1 MAAAS
6 CHYRKHRRASGC
18 TIFNHSLLYSSFTS
32 SCLVTEILC
41 LQLPENP
48 HNTFVLV
55 CRRMS
60 NQNSFSGGT
69 FNKNIFTISF
79 IKSKWHIFFQIYLQ
93 SVKIFIDFPTLCT
106 VCNHTCRV
114 VLFDLIGFLLY
125 KQENESLCFVCYV
138 FLAALFSLPTS
149 ETLETQSCFPIHLC
163 SVLVMLVSLLLLHKH
178 TAVNVSN
185 VCV

>member
-18 TIFNHSLLYSSFTS
+18 TIFNHASLYSSFTS
-32 SCLVTEILC
+32 CCTLPVSEISC
-41 LQLPENP
+41 LQLPENT
-48 HNTFVLV
+48 HSTFVLA
-55 CRRMS
+55 CRHMS

-69 FNKNIFTISF
+69 SLYFSTKTYLRFHSQNQNSKYILLHLFIFC
-79 IKSKWHIFFQIYLQ
+79 KH
-93 SVKIFIDFPTLCT
+93 FIDFPTLST

-125 KQENESLCFVCYV
+125 KQENESLCYVCYI

-149 ETLETQSCFPIHLC
+149 ETLETQSCFPYIC
-163 SVLVMLVSLLLLHKH
+163 
-178 TAVNVSN
+178 NVGVTPVTSQTY
-185 VCV
+185 CC